1 LGTVRIGQ
9 IGILASLSLRVDLS
23 VRAKVSVER
32 ECDRGAA
39 MPLRW
44 QQHKRRPE
52 EVV

>member
-1 LGTVRIGQ
+1 LGTVRVGQ
-9 IGILASLSLRVDLS
+9 IGILASLSLRICFS

-44 QQHKRRPE
+44 QQHERRRE